1 MLYFKVEM
9 HFLFNLAITKFAKGG
24 LKTKRNFDM
33 LHVDIVILLAH
44 GSFFQQE
51 VRG

>member
-9 HFLFNLAITKFAKGG
+9 HFLFNLAITKFAKG
-24 LKTKRNFDM
+24 LKIKKNFDM

-44 GSFFQQE
+44 G
-51 VRG
+51 